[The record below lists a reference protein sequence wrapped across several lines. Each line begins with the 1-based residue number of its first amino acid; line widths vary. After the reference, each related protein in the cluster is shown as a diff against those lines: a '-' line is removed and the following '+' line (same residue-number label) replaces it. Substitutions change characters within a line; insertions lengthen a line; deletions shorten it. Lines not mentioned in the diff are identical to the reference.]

1 MIILFFCFSSSSR
14 QLSLRLPGPNISP
27 LSESSCLRTFSLPF
41 LGRAPLLPFLG
52 RASPFCSPRL
62 SGSLFFPLLGRFFP
76 FFCSPRF
83 SGSLFFPL
91 AGSIFYF
98 HFSFIPPRSGLS
110 SCFFSSFLALLARTI
125 LVPSPPF
132 LAQTFSSS
140 RVELFYKISS
150 PSRVKAYIFFFSLRL
165 SGPFHS
171 FSGSILSLSLQ
182 TDILSYVLVF
192 LRLSGSNISPLTG
205 LFSFSFL
212 RFSS

>member
-1 MIILFFCFSSSSR
+1 MFPLRLSGPNIILFLRRIVLRIFPPLSGSRFFSSS
-14 QLSLRLPGPNISP
+14 LSA
-27 LSESSCLRTFSLPF
+27 F
-41 LGRAPLLPFLG
+41 L
-52 RASPFCSPRL
+52 AS
-62 SGSLFFPLLGRFFP
+62 
-76 FFCSPRF
+76 
-83 SGSLFFPL
+83 FFPL

-98 HFSFIPPRSGLS
+98 HFSFIPPLAGLS
-110 SCFFSSFLALLARTI
+110 SCFFSSFFALLARTI

-150 PSRVKAYIFFFSLRL
+150 PPRVEAYFLFSLP
-165 SGPFHS
+165 SGPFHT

-192 LRLSGSNISPLTG
+192 LRLSGSNIFPLTG